1 MYTQDL
7 DKSNKNNP
15 WYNDECKEAI
25 KTRKKALNKFK
36 KYPTKDNLNE
46 VKVFRAK
53 ARRTIKISK
62 RVMAFLRFKN

>member
-1 MYTQDL
+1 MAKGKRVNIPETGQQ
-7 DKSNKNNP
+7 KVIHA
-15 WYNDECKEAI
+15 CKEAI

-62 RVMAFLRFKN
+62 RKSWRS